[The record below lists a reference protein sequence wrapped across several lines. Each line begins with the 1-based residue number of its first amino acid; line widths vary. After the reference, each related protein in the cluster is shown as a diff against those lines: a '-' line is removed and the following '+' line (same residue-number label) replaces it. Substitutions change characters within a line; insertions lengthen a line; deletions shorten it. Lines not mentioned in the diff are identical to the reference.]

1 MPSILYDQIDP
12 LVEADANATYLDV
25 AWQWLMNSKTNL
37 TLEQA
42 SKAEWIH
49 RDLNLT
55 TYTTC
60 PSTE

>member
-42 SKAEWIH
+42 SKAEWIA
-49 RDLNLT
+49 T
-55 TYTTC
+55 
-60 PSTE
+60 